1 VPSPYSTEFTL
12 DNNDALVII
21 ESNDY
26 NASGEH
32 YQIQGMQ
39 IMQSG
44 NGLAGS
50 AINLNRVTDNPNTVA
65 VEGSSTGAASGT
77 GGGPAQ
83 AWEAADNDVLKIT
96 DIGFI
101 QTTSGQI
108 GASLD
113 FAVNI
118 QDADGDATG
127 IQHLAV
133 DVIA

>member
-1 VPSPYSTEFTL
+1 VTGTPQSWGST
-12 DNNDALVII
+12 
-21 ESNDY
+21 
-26 NASGEH
+26 
-32 YQIQGMQ
+32 
-39 IMQSG
+39 
-44 NGLAGS
+44 
-50 AINLNRVTDNPNTVA
+50 
-65 VEGSSTGAASGT
+65 
-77 GGGPAQ
+77 
-83 AWEAADNDVLKIT
+83 DNDVLKIT